1 MIKITF
7 SYNHDSARLSVDG
20 LPDKSL
26 GQSQETIGIL
36 SSWKLQLVGFPEL
49 EGQRNHL
56 ESLISVIF
64 PYVRHSISGI
74 TREFCHTDNPVHI
87 SPSDGQHLIRL
98 SSSKKGVNPLEI
110 KLDDAELADLVRCLD
125 DLIMDPRVNIDWNIP
140 PNKPLDRRQIS
151 KNLLSGLN
159 LSTPLIGITS
169 FLFIAFGLIFIPI
182 PEPTQDATSQT
193 EFLMKDK

>member
-56 ESLISVIF
+56 ESLISVILQ
-64 PYVRHSISGI
+64 YVRHSISGI
-74 TREFCHTDNPVHI
+74 TREFSHTDNPVQI
-87 SPSDGQHLIRL
+87 SPCDGLHLIRL
-98 SSSKKGVNPLEI
+98 SSSKKGVKPLEI

-140 PNKPLDRRQIS
+140 LNKPLERRQIS
-151 KNLLSGLN
+151 KNLLSRVN
-159 LSTPLIGITS
+159 FSTPLIGITS
-169 FLFIAFGLIFIPI
+169 FLFIALGLIYIPI
-182 PEPTQDATSQT
+182 PVPTPEASGQT
-193 EFLMKDK
+193 EYLRRDN

>member
-7 SYNHDSARLSVDG
+7 SYNHDSTRLSVDG

-56 ESLISVIF
+56 ESLISVIL

-74 TREFCHTDNPVHI
+74 NREFSHTDNPVHI
-87 SPSDGQHLIRL
+87 SPCDGLHLIRL
-98 SSSKKGVNPLEI
+98 SSSKKGVKPLEI

-140 PNKPLDRRQIS
+140 SNKPLDRRQIS
-151 KNLLSGLN
+151 KNLLSGVN

-169 FLFIAFGLIFIPI
+169 FFFIALGFIYIPI
-182 PEPTQDATSQT
+182 PEPTQETTSQT
-193 EFLMKDK
+193 EYLRKDK